1 LAHHP
6 SIKPFVSEN
15 EYYHDDDDDEEEE
28 EEEWNKCMQTSL
40 VGKMLFNM

>member
-15 EYYHDDDDDEEEE
+15 EYYRDDDDDEE